1 MVFSCLFSLFSCLV
15 NMNLEVE
22 AKFQIDDLA
31 AVKKRLLALG
41 GTITKGRVYE
51 KNTVY
56 DDAAQSLKNGQK
68 LIRLRQDEK
77 IKLTFKG
84 PAPADV
90 QQQSEAKVR
99 EEIELEVADF
109 DKMEQIIGRLG
120 YEPAIV
126 YEKYRETIEVG
137 NVEAV
142 LDELPYGNFVEL
154 EGAEADI
161 KALAEQ
167 CGIDWGQRIN
177 DNYLGLLQKV
187 KQAYQLDFR
196 DLTFANF
203 EGVSINWDEPLT

>member
-1 MVFSCLFSLFSCLV
+1 
-15 NMNLEVE
+15 MNLEVE

-31 AVKKRLLALG
+31 AVKARLLALG
-41 GTITKGRVYE
+41 GKITKARIYE

-56 DDAAQSLKNGQK
+56 DDAAESLKNSQR

-84 PAPADV
+84 PAPAEV
-90 QQQSEAKVR
+90 ERLTEAKVR

-120 YEPAIV
+120 YSPAVV
-126 YEKYRETIEVG
+126 YEKYRETIQVG
-137 NVEAV
+137 EVEAV

-154 EGAEADI
+154 EGSESAI
-161 KALAEQ
+161 KALAADCKIAWET
-167 CGIDWGQRIN
+167 RLN
-177 DNYLGLLQKV
+177 TNYLSLLRQV
-187 KQAYQLDFR
+187 ITTYQFEFS

-203 EGVSINWDEPLT
+203 EGRPVDWGKVLQA